1 MAIEQDNIL
10 IAVETVGTGK
20 AAAELDAVSAAAGRL
35 DVATTGMGTA
45 TERASR
51 KQGWFLSQMLF
62 TARRFAY
69 GFTLAMVAAGAGLAA
84 LGLQYDNTM
93 QQSQIAFTALLG
105 NAQLAKNEVSSLFTL
120 AAHTPFT
127 FANILSTT
135 RQLLAFGFSLK
146 ETNKMLPVLADT
158 ISAFGLT
165 GDQISHLAIVFGQIH
180 QSGRLL
186 GQDMRQLQQAGVPVY
201 GALRHQLHLTQAQIL
216 AFMKGQLMIPS
227 SVGIPAIMNE
237 LNRRFHGMAA
247 KQAKTF
253 QGEFS
258 TLKDYVS
265 QFMGGAMQ
273 GLFGGLTHMADRLNK
288 ALEGIHATMSD
299 TGAITWKTVSYID
312 HLVGAGGFL
321 TLMLKQL
328 KTAFENYWAYIV
340 NNVWPATKF
349 GIGLFIAVGSVIL
362 WLINTVFGPFVKN
375 IHFIRFA
382 LEAWIAKLIVQFTW
396 TVLTTIAQE
405 GWNAVMWIGWGAM
418 RAMVIMGTLWE
429 GTLIAL
435 SIANWLLFG
444 SELSV
449 NAALFLF
456 KLQVIATVAWIRIM
470 TAAQWL
476 LNIAMDANPV
486 GAIILGFTLL
496 ILIFYELYQ
505 HYHNFKKALLDTLAT
520 ALWFVAP
527 FIAITLLIIN
537 HWSTVKQWFTTFFG
551 WLEAGWNAISGIVTG
566 IVGMISSTFMSAF
579 SVLISMIRGAVNWII
594 TGLNWVIHKI
604 NWATAKYNQVFGWA
618 TGNIPG
624 IPDIPH
630 LAQGGT
636 VTQSGLTIIGERGPE
651 VMFLPQGAQ
660 VQPLS
665 RLDKG
670 IDKRRIGTPKLQAI
684 IPLSIDGNAIAQ
696 YTADIILTTQAGMGA
711 L

>member
-258 TLKDYVS
+258 TLKDYLS
-265 QFMGGAMQ
+265 QFMGGALQ
-273 GLFGGLTHMADRLNK
+273 GLFSGTTHFMDRINR

-299 TGAITWKTVSYID
+299 TGGITWKTVGYID
-312 HLVGAGGFL
+312 HLIGAGG
-321 TLMLKQL
+321 MLVFIIQQI
-328 KTAFENYWAYIV
+328 KTYFQNWWAFMSTAM
-340 NNVWPATKF
+340 WPALRTGAALLIGWF
-349 GIGLFIAVGSVIL
+349 TLILWGINTVLGPFAHHL
-362 WLINTVFGPFVKN
+362 WLIKY
-375 IHFIRFA
+375 A
-382 LEAWIAKLIVQFTW
+382 LEAWVVWQVLNIGYTITAALVTMIYNGAVEFTAFVLKL
-396 TVLTTIAQE
+396 AR
-405 GWNAVMWIGWGAM
+405 GAAELY
-418 RAMVIMGTLWE
+418 RGTLFALMVIQALLTGETESLVALYTAAAIATWVLNFATGALAITMGILD
-429 GTLIAL
+429 
-435 SIANWLLFG
+435 
-444 SELSV
+444 
-449 NAALFLF
+449 ALFLASPIGWIVLGILALTAAIYLLITNLDWV
-456 KLQVIATVAWIRIM
+456 KKHWLELTIIATA
-470 TAAQWL
+470 
-476 LNIAMDANPV
+476 
-486 GAIILGFTLL
+486 
-496 ILIFYELYQ
+496 
-505 HYHNFKKALLDTLAT
+505 
-520 ALWFVAP
+520 
-527 FIAITLLIIN
+527 FIAPLASIGLIIYKYWDN
-537 HWSTVKQWFTTFFG
+537 IKSAGEQFFA
-551 WLEAGWNAISGIVTG
+551 WMTQGWNAITG
-566 IVGMISSTFMSAF
+566 VVEGVFNTVWSIALQGWNQVIG
-579 SVLISMIRGAVNWII
+579 MIRGAVDWII
-594 TGLNWVIHKI
+594 NGLNWVIDKI
-604 NWATAKYNQVFGWA
+604 NWATGAYNQVFGWA
-618 TGNIPG
+618 TGNVPK
-624 IPDIPH
+624 IPH
-630 LAQGGT
+630 IPALAEGGTIMQGGLAF
-636 VTQSGLTIIGERGPE
+636 VGERGPE

-665 RLDKG
+665 QLDRNIAG
-670 IDKRRIGTPKLQAI
+670 RQAGRPKLQAL
-684 IPLSIDGNAIAQ
+684 IPISIDGNAIAQ
-696 YTADIILTTQAGMGA
+696 YTADIILTTQAGMG
-711 L
+711 